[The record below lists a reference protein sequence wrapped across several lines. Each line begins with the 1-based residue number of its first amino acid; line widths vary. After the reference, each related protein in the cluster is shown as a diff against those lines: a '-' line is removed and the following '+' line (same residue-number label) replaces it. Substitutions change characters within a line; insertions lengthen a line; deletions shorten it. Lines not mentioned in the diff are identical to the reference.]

1 MIYQKI
7 QQKLVSVEDEEAY
20 SKQCQIIFTFKGSNN
35 NNNNNNTPINSP
47 ETFNSGTTL
56 TQLKAII
63 SNDISSYI
71 DSLNVINGTD
81 FLAMV
86 LSSDNI
92 NPEEQLKNGISAID
106 LGNCINTIK
115 AQNHIEKD
123 ENLIILNI
131 QSKNKYEN
139 QNEDNSLIIGKN
151 PYIEIYNNSGVKLD
165 LSICKEEIKIMKHI
179 GDIEKLDLETAQIFS
194 NNGIDVFNAADDFFN
209 DICHPFNNPFNKD
222 ITINDR
228 RNDIYQN
235 VIVKTDVNIMG

>member
-1 MIYQKI
+1 MKKHI
-7 QQKLVSVEDEEAY
+7 QNNV
-20 SKQCQIIFTFKGSNN
+20 FTFKGSNN
-35 NNNNNNTPINSP
+35 NNNIPINSP

-71 DSLNVINGTD
+71 DSSNVINGTD

-106 LGNCINTIK
+106 LDNCINTIK

-139 QNEDNSLIIGKN
+139 QNEDNSLFIGKN
-151 PYIEIYNNSGVKLD
+151 SYIEIYNNSGVKLD

-209 DICHPFNNPFNKD
+209 DICHPFNKD

-235 VIVKTDVNIMG
+235 VTFCQN